1 MRLQVMV
8 SAAIAAAL
16 AAGPSFAQELTGT
29 LKKIKDTGAI
39 TLGHRESSVP
49 FSYYDDKQQVV
60 GYAMDLCARIVDGV
74 KNSLKLATLE
84 TKLNPVTSATRIPLI
99 ANGTVD
105 LECGSTTNN
114 LERQKQVSFTITH
127 FVTANRFVS
136 KKSANLKTVDD
147 LKRSEE
153 HTSELQ

>member
-1 MRLQVMV
+1 MQLKMLRSMM
-8 SAAIAAAL
+8 ATATF
-16 AAGPSFAQELTGT
+16 AAGPALAQDLTGT

-39 TLGHRESSVP
+39 TLGHRESSTP

-74 KNSLKLATLE
+74 KKDLKLANLE

-105 LECGSTTNN
+105 LEGGPTPNN
-114 LERQKQVSFTITH
+114 LKRKTH
-127 FVTANRFVS
+127 VCVT
-136 KKSANLKTVDD
+136 TP
-147 LKRSEE
+147 
-153 HTSELQ
+153 

>member
-1 MRLQVMV
+1 MLGSETECRMPLRRPTGRAGSYISSQRRTPMHLKMLL
-8 SAAIAAAL
+8 SMIATATF
-16 AAGPSFAQELTGT
+16 AAGPALAQDLTGT

-60 GYAMDLCARIVDGV
+60 GYAMDLCGRIVERV
-74 KNSLKLATLE
+74 KSELKLPKLDVQ
-84 TKLNPVTSATRIPLI
+84 LNPVTSATRIPLM

-114 LERQKQVSFTITH
+114 L
-127 FVTANRFVS
+127 
-136 KKSANLKTVDD
+136 
-147 LKRSEE
+147 
-153 HTSELQ
+153 